1 MGGVKCGSRDLPGG
15 QGLRLSASPAG
26 GRFHSVQGTKI
37 LLSHS
42 VAREKVISS
51 LSDWMTPLIGAYS
64 MGVWAGKVRNYGFL
78 LEHTDFK
85 GKTWAV

>member
-1 MGGVKCGSRDLPGG
+1 M
-15 QGLRLSASPAG
+15 
-26 GRFHSVQGTKI
+26 
-37 LLSHS
+37 
-42 VAREKVISS
+42 ISS